1 MTEHVSICEVGPRDG
16 LQIAKTRMGT
26 DAKVGWIRAIAAAGV
41 KEIEVGSFVPPRV
54 IPQLSDTPEVVEQ
67 CLRIPGL
74 IVQALAPNLRG
85 VQNAYHAGVH
95 KISIPVS
102 VSEGHSMANLNRMPA
117 QSITMMQEIMD
128 WLKAQPRHVP
138 VVAGCSTAFG
148 CSIDGVVPTANTV
161 ALAKGLADAGV
172 DQIMLADTVG
182 YAHPAQIREVVR
194 ATHEAIGDTLYGLH
208 LHDTCGLGIAN
219 ALAGLEEGIRAFD
232 ACLAGLGGCPYAP
245 GASGNVVT
253 EDLVFMLESMGF
265 ATGIDLAKLIGAR
278 RLLHEACRPSLCMGR
293 CRRRGYRALSGRR
306 PDIHRSRVRTTG
318 SGRPGGGEPGAGMQ
332 WVPAMRQT

>member
-1 MTEHVSICEVGPRDG
+1 MSTFVSICEVGPRDG
-16 LQIAKTRMGT
+16 LQIAKTRMT
-26 DAKVGWIRAIAAAGV
+26 TEAKVRWIQSIAAAGV
-41 KEIEVGSFVPPRV
+41 REIEVGSFVPPRV
-54 IPQLSDTPEVVEQ
+54 IPQLSDTPEVVAQ
-67 CLRIPGL
+67 VLATIPGL

-102 VSEGHSMANLNRMPA
+102 VSDGHSMANLNRTPA
-117 QSITMMQEIMD
+117 QSIEMMREIMA
-128 WLKAQPRHVP
+128 WLGAQPRKVP

-148 CSIDGVVPTANTV
+148 CSIDGVVPTAKAV

-182 YAHPAQIREVVR
+182 YAHPAQIKEVVR
-194 ATHEAIGDTLYGLH
+194 ATRDAIGEKLYGLH

-232 ACLAGLGGCPYAP
+232 SCLAGLGGCPYAP

-265 ATGIDLAKLIGAR
+265 TTGIDLAKLIDAR
-278 RLLHEACRPSLCMGR
+278 RLLHEGLPAEPMHGQVPKAGIPRTF
-293 CRRRGYRALSGRR
+293 RA
-306 PDIHRSRVRTTG
+306 
-318 SGRPGGGEPGAGMQ
+318 A
-332 WVPAMRQT
+332 A

>member
-1 MTEHVSICEVGPRDG
+1 MTTFVSICEVGPRDG
-16 LQIAKTRMGT
+16 LQIAKTRMT
-26 DAKVGWIRAIAAAGV
+26 TEAKVRWIQSIAAAGV

-54 IPQLSDTPEVVEQ
+54 IPQLSDTPEVVEKV
-67 CLRIPGL
+67 LATIPGL

-102 VSEGHSMANLNRMPA
+102 VSDGHSMANLNRTPA
-117 QSITMMQEIMD
+117 QSIEMMREIMA
-128 WLKAQPRHVP
+128 WLGAQPRKVP

-148 CSIDGVVPTANTV
+148 CSIDGVVPTAKAV
-161 ALAKGLADAGV
+161 ALATGLADAGA

-182 YAHPAQIREVVR
+182 YAHPAQIKEVVR
-194 ATHEAIGDTLYGLH
+194 ATRDAIGDKLYGLH

-232 ACLAGLGGCPYAP
+232 SCLAGLGGCPYAP

-265 ATGIDLAKLIGAR
+265 ATGIDLPKLIDAR
-278 RLLHEACRPSLCMGR
+278 RLLHEGLPAEAMHGQVPKAGIPRTF
-293 CRRRGYRALSGRR
+293 RA
-306 PDIHRSRVRTTG
+306 
-318 SGRPGGGEPGAGMQ
+318 A
-332 WVPAMRQT
+332 A